1 MLVLVIGN
9 VRNFLIVMQE
19 SITVCVYSVDCLSLF
34 ITRSSHNLRLKKW
47 CNSATL
53 LSKKHSSR
61 HGWVTKSCARHGLRE
76 IVWRKP

>member
-47 CNSATL
+47 YNSATL
-53 LSKKHSSR
+53 L
-61 HGWVTKSCARHGLRE
+61 L
-76 IVWRKP
+76 